1 MDYSFLLI
9 AVIALALIFDFI
21 NGFHD
26 AANSIAT
33 VVSTKVLTPFQA
45 VVWAAFFNFVAFFIF
60 KDHSVATTIAKSVH
74 KEFIVECMHPLSMI
88 LAGLMSAVAWNLI
101 TWWYGIPSSSSHT
114 LIGGFAG
121 AFLAAFGWKAIS
133 SGIIWATAI
142 FIVVAPIAGMIMS
155 YLISI
160 WFLNSFRK
168 GIWMKLVSLTII
180 FGVSYAVFNVLEFKK
195 DFNGGSSYVVSL
207 SDKVEKDKLKEMLV
221 FKSEDKMKEFPSLVK
236 VAKDS
241 AGNEDASGKLYEIR
255 TDYLK
260 DVNSSDENKDLT
272 KAIKKSLDKSFK
284 KDLRSGL
291 ALVVKTDAPISSSE
305 LKKAFS
311 LKNECDKAIVFVE
324 PAKDSLGL
332 DITTNQDYIVRLDS
346 LGSVLYANDKNVE
359 VLKDLK
365 KQGVN
370 SYEVVSTDIIT
381 KDSEN
386 RFAYSTQYQ
395 IVKVERIGADSK
407 LRFDT
412 SNLKNNFETYWLKVM
427 FHGANFK
434 WVLLGFIV
442 VVIGIF
448 TLFMSSMNNSRA
460 NKWFKKLQLF
470 SSAAFSIG
478 HGGNDAQKVM
488 GIITVA
494 LIAGGEI
501 TSLKEM
507 PNWVPLA
514 CYAAIALGTMSG
526 GWKIVKTM
534 GNKITKV
541 TPFEGV
547 AAETAGAITLFFT
560 EGLKFP
566 WKMGGEV
573 VKGIPVSTTHTITGS
588 IIGVGITKRI
598 SAVKWGVT
606 GKLLVAWIITIPI
619 SAGLGALFYY
629 IMHLCGVNA

>member
-1 MDYSFLLI
+1 
-9 AVIALALIFDFI
+9 
-21 NGFHD
+21 
-26 AANSIAT
+26 
-33 VVSTKVLTPFQA
+33 
-45 VVWAAFFNFVAFFIF
+45 
-60 KDHSVATTIAKSVH
+60 
-74 KEFIVECMHPLSMI
+74 
-88 LAGLMSAVAWNLI
+88 
-101 TWWYGIPSSSSHT
+101 
-114 LIGGFAG
+114 
-121 AFLAAFGWKAIS
+121 
-133 SGIIWATAI
+133 
-142 FIVVAPIAGMIMS
+142 
-155 YLISI
+155 
-160 WFLNSFRK
+160 
-168 GIWMKLVSLTII
+168 MKLVSITII
-180 FGVSYAVFNVLEFKK
+180 LGVSYAVFNALEFKK
-195 DFNGGSSYVVSL
+195 DFKGGSSYLISFN
-207 SDKVEKDKLKEMLV
+207 DKVEKDKLKDMFV
-221 FKSEDKMKEFPSLVK
+221 FKSEDKMSEFPCLIK
-236 VAKDS
+236 AGKD
-241 AGNEDASGKLYEIR
+241 GQGKEDGSGKVYEIR
-255 TDYLK
+255 TDFMK
-260 DVNSSDENKDLT
+260 DENTSSENQDLT
-272 KAIKKSLDKSFK
+272 KAVQATLDKAFK
-284 KDLRSGL
+284 KDLSNG
-291 ALVVKTDAPISSSE
+291 VVLQIKTDNPISVGD
-305 LKKAFS
+305 LKKVLS
-311 LKNECDKAIVFVE
+311 LKDECDKAVVFVQ
-324 PAKDSLGL
+324 PAIDSMGNEVA
-332 DITTNQDYIVRLDS
+332 TNMDYIVRFDHVGAAMFEKENS
-346 LGSVLYANDKNVE
+346 AIQS
-359 VLKDLK
+359 DLK
-365 KQGVN
+365 KKGVRSFEVISKNVIQAGDEN
-370 SYEVVSTDIIT
+370 SS
-381 KDSEN
+381 
-386 RFAYSTQYQ
+386 AYSTKFE
-395 IVKVERIGADSK
+395 IVKVERIGSDSK
-407 LRFDT
+407 LRYDT

-434 WVLLGFIV
+434 WILLGFIV

-629 IMHLCGVNA
+629 IMNFCGVSS